1 MNPLTK
7 MLKGTRP
14 VTEESISRKEE
25 GLPLEKEKET
35 AIQIHGLK
43 KSYGSF
49 EVLRGVDISVLE
61 GEAFGLI
68 GRNGIG
74 KSTTIDCMVGLK
86 SFQEGTIEI
95 FGNDVLASPEEAKR
109 CFGYVASEPTAYE
122 VMTGKEYLSF
132 VAGAYGVKQNQFV
145 TNYHL
150 LATRLRFND
159 QDLKKR
165 IREYSHGMK
174 QKICLIASLIHNPRI
189 WILDEPTVGLDAFTA
204 NELCKMMREFVSHGK
219 TVFVAS
225 HNIDLIARLCDRVAV
240 INKGLIQ
247 KVFDLK
253 ENPRERYDLNRYFL
267 ENAKEKEEENG
278 QDAL

>member
-86 SFQEGTIEI
+86 SFQVGTIEI

-189 WILDEPTVGLDAFTA
+189 WILDEPTVGLDLVVNEMLFNLMKDLKA
-204 NELCKMMREFVSHGK
+204 NGRTIFL
-219 TVFVAS
+219 TS
-225 HNIDLIARLCDRVAV
+225 HNIDFVSKICDRVG
-240 INKGLIQ
+240 ILDSGIIKRSIDFREQ
-247 KVFDLK
+247 PMERRRLK
-253 ENPRERYDLNRYFL
+253 EIFRQFDVE
-267 ENAKEKEEENG
+267 EEKE
-278 QDAL
+278 